1 MSELQQFIEAVQQG
15 NETLVKDLLAHD
27 PSLVEAKK
35 DSGLS
40 IVLLAAYYSHSE
52 LAQLLAS
59 KKGSLNIFEPAA
71 VGDLK
76 RVKVLVETDALL
88 ANTFSVD
95 GFPPLGLACFFGHL
109 DVAAYLLSAGAE
121 VNTPSQNR
129 MEVMPLHAAV
139 ANQHLEIARMLLE
152 NGALVNAVQQ
162 DSFTPLHGAAQNGQ
176 IEMIKLLLE
185 FGADPRRRTSD
196 GKTPLDMA
204 EAAGHSEAA
213 SLLLIE

>member
-1 MSELQQFIEAVQQG
+1 MIHPWLRQKQ
-15 NETLVKDLLAHD
+15 TL
-27 PSLVEAKK
+27 
-35 DSGLS
+35 GLS

-59 KKGSLNIFEPAA
+59 KKGSLNIFEAAA

-95 GFPPLGLACFFGHL
+95 GFPPLGLSCFFGHL
-109 DVAAYLLSAGAE
+109 NVAAYLLSAGAE
-121 VNTPSQNR
+121 LNAPSQNR
-129 MEVMPLHAAV
+129 MQVMPLHAAV

-204 EAAGHSEAA
+204 EAAGYSEAA
-213 SLLLIE
+213 SLILIE